1 MVGPS
6 NHKTPNDSASDEPQ
20 NDATDVCSVLGTSAE
35 NVNECRKS
43 FSKLYLDDLAR
54 LQSKVT
60 NQTFNTNSF
69 SGYACDQLKF
79 NDLEELRKQ
88 IEKLSS
94 QPSSYPAT
102 RATDSDSSLQ
112 EEMNQLRAKFEDQ
125 CKKYTEEINRL
136 TSQHES
142 HLDALHKEYEILEE
156 AKYAISSQL
165 DGAQVQI
172 KDHEKKITNLKNT
185 ISTQSQSLSQ
195 LQAQQM
201 TAQKQIQ
208 ETNNAL
214 QIKLQDIDAMSGELD
229 GAKSYIAQLEA
240 KLRFEETSRRKLH
253 NTIQELKGNIRVF
266 CRMRP
271 LLGPEQMEDPL
282 QISFTNESEM
292 ELIQNQESANGS
304 KTITKSYPFA
314 FDKIFEPES
323 TQSEV
328 FEEIS
333 QLVQSALDGYPV
345 CIFAYGQTG
354 SGKTFT
360 MEGPD
365 HPDSD
370 TIGIIPRA
378 VLQIYST
385 VESLKQKGWEY
396 VMEGQF
402 LEIYND
408 TINDL
413 LGNGDF
419 NKKHDIKHLPN
430 GKTMVTDLT
439 TVTIDSPEKM
449 KALMKHAG
457 QNRAVAS
464 TQCNDRS
471 SRSHSVFMLRLSGRN
486 SYSGEVSE
494 GMLNLI
500 DLAGSERLSQSG
512 ATGERLRET
521 QAINKSLSCLGDV
534 IYSIANKEAHVP
546 YRNSKLTYL
555 LQNSLGGNSKTLMFV
570 NISSCNAHFQETLC
584 SLRFAT
590 KVNSCHIGVAKRI
603 SK

>member
-6 NHKTPNDSASDEPQ
+6 NHKTPNETEAIL
-20 NDATDVCSVLGTSAE
+20 ATQDNNTSADHAL
-35 NVNECRKS
+35 NHSKL
-43 FSKLYLDDLAR
+43 FSKLNVEDLEN
-54 LQSKVT
+54 LQS
-60 NQTFNTNSF
+60 TFNSQSLNPSTF
-69 SGYACDQLKF
+69 SRYTCDQAQF
-79 NDLEELRKQ
+79 NDFEELRKQ
-88 IEKLSS
+88 IEQCTNS
-94 QPSSYPAT
+94 QPQCNDTTTPL
-102 RATDSDSSLQ
+102 SDDLLQ
-112 EEMNQLRAKFEDQ
+112 EEMNKLKTKFEEQ
-125 CKKYTEEINRL
+125 CKKYTEDIQKL

-142 HLDALHKEYEILEE
+142 HLDSLHKEYENLEKE
-156 AKYAISSQL
+156 KDTISSQL
-165 DGAQVQI
+165 DDAQSRIHKHKQ
-172 KDHEKKITNLKNT
+172 KISNLKST
-185 ISTQSQSLSQ
+185 ISTQSEALSQ
-195 LQAQQM
+195 LQTQQSA
-201 TAQKQIQ
+201 TQQQ
-208 ETNNAL
+208 LEETSCTL
-214 QIKLQDIDAMSGELD
+214 ESKLQDIDIMNGELSV
-229 GAKSYIAQLEA
+229 AKSYIAELEA
-240 KLRFEETSRRKLH
+240 KLRAEEASRRKLH

-282 QISFTNESEM
+282 QINFIKEDEI
-292 ELIQNQESANGS
+292 ELIQSQESANGS
-304 KTITKSYPFA
+304 KTVTKSYPFT
-314 FDKIFEPES
+314 FDKIFEPKA

-365 HPDSD
+365 FPDSD

-385 VESLKQKGWEY
+385 VESLKLKGWEY

-419 NKKHDIKHLPN
+419 NKKHDIRHLPN
-430 GKTMVTDLT
+430 GKTIVSDLT

-449 KALMKHAG
+449 KALMKRAG

-471 SRSHSVFMLRLSGRN
+471 SRSHSVFMLKLSGKN
-486 SYSGEVSE
+486 TYSGEVSE

-512 ATGERLRET
+512 STGDRLRET

-534 IYSIANKEAHVP
+534 IYSIANNEAHVP

-603 SK
+603 TK